1 MKRPKRSP
9 GGEDACIRVHVKPR
23 SSRNRILGW
32 TPEGALEVQIRAVPE
47 KGRANQACLKEI
59 ARVLG
64 VSRDRV
70 LLEKGH
76 TSRHKKI
83 RVRGV
88 SDRDARALLTPES
101 GEKISRKG

>member
-1 MKRPKRSP
+1 MKRSKRSP
-9 GGEDACIRVHVKPR
+9 GRQDACLWVRVKPR

-32 TPEGALEVQIRAVPE
+32 TTDGYLEIQLAAVPE
-47 KGRANQACLKEI
+47 KGKANQACLKEV

-70 LLEKGH
+70 LLEKGL

-83 RVRGV
+83 RIQGV
-88 SDRDARALLTPES
+88 SEQDARALLTPGNGKEQ
-101 GEKISRKG
+101 